1 MKLNVTMAGTMGK
14 SGFPNIH
21 VEFVKQAHLNAE
33 GKEMAGARW
42 KDLADE

>member
-33 GKEMAGARW
+33 GKEVPGARW